1 MRKTLTVGVL
11 ALAALG
17 SGCATWD
24 SMEPESKGLAA
35 GATGGALVGGI
46 IAGPIG
52 AAIGAAGGGY
62 AGMKSDTV
70 QDAVSFDRDNPRVE
84 PGVDVVGG

>member
-1 MRKTLTVGVL
+1 LTVGVL
-11 ALAALG
+11 ALALLG

-24 SMEPESKGLAA
+24 GMEPETKGLAA
-35 GATGGALVGGI
+35 GATGGALVGGV

-62 AGMKSDTV
+62 AGMKSDTI
-70 QDAVSFDRDNPRVE
+70 QDAVVTSRDNPRVE
-84 PGVDVVGG
+84 PGVDVVGR